1 MASNHSI
8 AVRAGQA
15 EEGVDAMPQQPI
27 GNGLR
32 TRHTRHGGFAPLH
45 LRKEVG
51 IGRQVRQESQSPH
64 QSEHGEERMQLPG
77 GPRPNPEDG
86 KWTFTK
92 IAIVA
97 ATAVVILALLLL
109 DLER

>member
-1 MASNHSI
+1 
-8 AVRAGQA
+8 
-15 EEGVDAMPQQPI
+15 
-27 GNGLR
+27 
-32 TRHTRHGGFAPLH
+32 
-45 LRKEVG
+45 
-51 IGRQVRQESQSPH
+51 
-64 QSEHGEERMQLPG
+64 MQLPG
-77 GPRPNPEDG
+77 GPRPNPEDS